1 MTFDELWRLNL
12 NLSRHLPFVDSADKR
27 EAAGLIADAGK
38 NPNELLLTA
47 EDRVF
52 LVEVGIRL

>member
-1 MTFDELWRLNL
+1 MTFDELWRVNL
-12 NLSRHLPFVDSADKR
+12 DQERARGDSIENVGAVGR
-27 EAAGLIADAGK
+27 VAVPGENA
-38 NPNELLLTA
+38 NELLLTA